1 MRKGRGDACWN
12 SSEEIQKACKDL
24 TGACSRCAY
33 VSEDCSF
40 NDQVYNIATS
50 SKGSTSAL
58 TPFAMDGAKDAK
70 RNIKTRDSSLEMMPL
85 CHTPATHIAD
95 KAAEGTR
102 TKVIEGKIVNIK

>member
-1 MRKGRGDACWN
+1 
-12 SSEEIQKACKDL
+12 
-24 TGACSRCAY
+24 
-33 VSEDCSF
+33 
-40 NDQVYNIATS
+40 
-50 SKGSTSAL
+50 
-58 TPFAMDGAKDAK
+58 MDGAKDAK